1 MMIGITTNI
10 LTMAQDLILIHN
22 FHRQMEAWETVI
34 IFGVVDSSSV
44 HIASCKKNILVLG
57 EGPIQGLDNA
67 TITAGAKY
75 PIDST

>member
-1 MMIGITTNI
+1 
-10 LTMAQDLILIHN
+10 
-22 FHRQMEAWETVI
+22 MEAWETVI

-67 TITAGAKY
+67 TITAEAKY